1 MNFPANT
8 QKTLFCL
15 IIFIIIFP
23 NSTLSQNVTKPSN
36 STDSISKLTPVIA
49 LVVGLIFFIGLT
61 LICVILIYINCC
73 HISNSIRLEHF
84 GNLPRARSKSSGI
97 DKKII
102 ESLPYFKFSTLKG
115 LKNGLECSVCLA
127 AFEDVEVLRMLPKC
141 KHAFHIECIDK
152 WLEKNSSCPLCRF
165 EVVMDD
171 IALFMNSNSLRF
183 KLSGPS
189 SLGLYIEREGSARF
203 GTNIK
208 NDEILHKFNHR
219 IMVCDDDYANHDPMM
234 LQTRWSNLSSSDLS
248 FLKSEMITCVS
259 SNRFDHHVSVDIGG
273 SLGGTR
279 ENEAGPRVSCDRRS
293 VSEITVYPRALQ
305 GEARVHEERL
315 KKLRLFIAR
324 KTVDR
329 FADKEI
335 SSCSSS

>member
-1 MNFPANT
+1 MNFPAHT

-49 LVVGLIFFIGLT
+49 LVVGLLLCIGLT
-61 LICVILIYINCC
+61 LICVILVYINCC
-73 HISNSIRLEHF
+73 HISNSIRLENL

-102 ESLPYFKFSTLKG
+102 ESLPHFKFSTLKG

-165 EVVMDD
+165 KVVMDD

-189 SLGLYIEREGSARF
+189 SLGLYIEREGSSRF
-203 GTNIK
+203 GTNIE

-219 IMVCDDDYANHDPMM
+219 IMVCDDHDPMM
-234 LQTRWSNLSSSDLS
+234 LQTRWSSLSSSELS
-248 FLKSEMITCVS
+248 FLKSEIITCVS
-259 SNRFDHHVSVDIGG
+259 SSRFDHHISVEIEG
-273 SLGGTR
+273 SPGGTQ
-279 ENEAGPRVSCDRRS
+279 EKEAGPRVSCDRRS
-293 VSEITVYPRALQ
+293 VSEITVYPRVLQ
-305 GEARVHEERL
+305 SEFRVHEERL
-315 KKLRLFIAR
+315 KKLRLFIAQ

-329 FADKEI
+329 FANKEI
-335 SSCSSS
+335 SSSSA